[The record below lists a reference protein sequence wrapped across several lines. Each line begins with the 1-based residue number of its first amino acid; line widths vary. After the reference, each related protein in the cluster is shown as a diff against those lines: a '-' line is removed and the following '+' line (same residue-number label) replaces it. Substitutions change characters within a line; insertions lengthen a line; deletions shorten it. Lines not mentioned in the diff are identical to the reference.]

1 MKNDYISKW
10 KLFITSY
17 LPLYLWILLSSVN
30 YSEILKI
37 NWFDIK
43 LIYKLINFR
52 NIFRLV
58 IIMLIIISIR
68 EIRQLLVGS
77 GSERKSLPQDM
88 EISPESDSLMNY
100 VVTYFTPLISFD
112 LNDHKSVIMNILLF
126 LLIGLMYVGSSAT
139 YLNPVL
145 GIWGFKI
152 FGVSG
157 FPNAHHIISKLSF
170 DEIETVKK
178 RGDEVIRYRLGDGI
192 YVIKPIIS
200 SER

>member
-17 LPLYLWILLSSVN
+17 LPLYLWILLSSIN

-68 EIRQLLVGS
+68 EIRQLLIGS

-170 DEIETVKK
+170 DEIETAKK